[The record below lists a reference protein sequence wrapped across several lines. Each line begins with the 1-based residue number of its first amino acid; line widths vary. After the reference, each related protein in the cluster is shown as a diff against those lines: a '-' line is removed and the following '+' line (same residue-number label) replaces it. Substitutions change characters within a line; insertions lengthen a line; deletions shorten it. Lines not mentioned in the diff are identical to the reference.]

1 VLALE
6 RVTAGYGDLSAIRDV
21 SLKVCPGEVVAL
33 FGPNGAGKTTTLRAA
48 VGRLA
53 PVAGQVFWRGH
64 PRSAPLHRLARG
76 GLSYIPEERSVI
88 SDLSTRDNLKL
99 GRGGVDGALRHFPE
113 LEPLLRR
120 RAGLLSGGEQQMLTL
135 ARALAAEPRALLVD
149 ELSLGLAPL
158 MVGRLLTAIRDAAD
172 RGGLAVLLVE
182 QQARRALSVADRWYL
197 VNNGGIIA
205 EGSAGNSAEFEA
217 AYFAGMSG
225 TKSALTTEKMS
236 QPTGQVDSI
245 STEQLLIVRRR
256 PRRVEPHRRL
266 PATSGDSTS
275 RDRRR
280 HQHLRRAAGVGF
292 VRGAV
297 PSHDRGRS
305 RHPPPR
311 HGDAGNC
318 FP

>member
-21 SLKVCPGEVVAL
+21 SLKVGPGEVVAL

-88 SDLSTRDNLKL
+88 SELSTRDNLKL
-99 GRGGVDGALRHFPE
+99 GRGGVDGALRHVPE
-113 LEPLLRR
+113 LQPLLRR
-120 RAGLLSGGEQQMLTL
+120 RAGLLAGGEQQMLTL

-158 MVGRLLTAIRDAAD
+158 VVGRLLTAIRAAAD
-172 RGGLAVLLVE
+172 HDGLAVLLVE

-197 VNNGGIIA
+197 LNNGGIVT
-205 EGSAGNSAEFEA
+205 EGSAGSSAEFEA

-225 TKSALTTEKMS
+225 TKSAFTAQKKS
-236 QPTGQVDSI
+236 RPAGSADQI
-245 STEQLLIVRRR
+245 STEYLSVK
-256 PRRVEPHRRL
+256 
-266 PATSGDSTS
+266 
-275 RDRRR
+275 
-280 HQHLRRAAGVGF
+280 
-292 VRGAV
+292 
-297 PSHDRGRS
+297 
-305 RHPPPR
+305 
-311 HGDAGNC
+311 
-318 FP
+318 